1 VSLYERTTSTGNTS
15 RADHPAPKFCPNGTM
30 AEYEEMVVR
39 TYVEDGSDTLNLTF
53 HRRNWDLKA

>member
-1 VSLYERTTSTGNTS
+1 
-15 RADHPAPKFCPNGTM
+15 M

-53 HRRNWDLKA
+53 HCRNWDLKV